1 MFYLG
6 KIAFAEAK
14 QGSAIHFTVAAHVVM
29 NIWLERFSFPIVPVF
44 VGAISTFGHHLMRI
58 PVFLFFRYETAS
70 FKDQY
75 FFARAGQFIRYG
87 AAAAACAYDNDIVM
101 IGHEKKLC
109 NKEKESM
116 KLTLSHARQKL
127 YSANINFVKNIFM
140 KKLLIGV
147 VLVLITGIT
156 AIAQKS
162 STFIHSDKAIRGFDP
177 VAYFT
182 EAKPV
187 MGSDSLNLEW
197 NNAILY

>member
-1 MFYLG
+1 
-6 KIAFAEAK
+6 
-14 QGSAIHFTVAAHVVM
+14 
-29 NIWLERFSFPIVPVF
+29 
-44 VGAISTFGHHLMRI
+44 
-58 PVFLFFRYETAS
+58 
-70 FKDQY
+70 
-75 FFARAGQFIRYG
+75 
-87 AAAAACAYDNDIVM
+87 M

-116 KLTLSHARQKL
+116 KLTLSHTRQKL

-197 NNAILY
+197 NNAIWYFASRKNLELFRKNPENYAPQYGGYCAYGLSNGYKAQTDPQAWTIDNGRLYLNYNLNVRNEWDKNRKERIEKADKNWPEVKDKGKE